1 MTALKIR
8 SRLGRVV
15 RTLTAL
21 GPHRARKRL
30 ISDSRGAVLV
40 EFGMI
45 LIPFMAL
52 VMASLHT
59 SLVYF
64 TDQTLETLSERKAR
78 LLMTGEA
85 QKAGLTAAQFK
96 TKVCLDLPSFLD
108 CSRLYVEVKKVDL
121 TDTSNPALPTLTFD
135 ANGLITNT
143 FAYDTIDPGEMAVVR
158 LLYLWP
164 TGMGPMGVQLA
175 NAPKSSRLLI
185 STSVIRA
192 EPY

>member
-1 MTALKIR
+1 MLSAFAL
-8 SRLGRVV
+8 
-15 RTLTAL
+15 
-21 GPHRARKRL
+21 PRARRAAAVKQDR
-30 ISDSRGAVLV
+30 RGAVLV

-45 LIPFMAL
+45 VIPFMAL

-64 TDQTLETLSERKAR
+64 TDQTLETLTERKAR

-85 QKAGLTAAQFK
+85 QKASLTAAQFK
-96 TKVCLDLPSFLD
+96 AKVCLDIPSFLD
-108 CSRLYVEVKKVDL
+108 CNRLYVEVKKVDL
-121 TDTSNPALPTLTFD
+121 ADTSNPALPTLTFD
-135 ANGLITNT
+135 ANGLITNS
-143 FAYDTIDPGEMAVVR
+143 FAYDTIDPGEMAMVR
-158 LLYLWP
+158 ILYLWP